1 VQVRFFYN
9 SCSSKKNSKYLFHAC
24 SNLNPTQAFI
34 MPLFFFLQTQISFF
48 WLKKYPL
55 LFPVPVI
62 FIDFCHFKNFVITF
76 INQPIC
82 S

>member
-1 VQVRFFYN
+1 
-9 SCSSKKNSKYLFHAC
+9 
-24 SNLNPTQAFI
+24 